1 MHSIANMTRNSWSYS
16 AITTVNSINSIV
28 KTGYIGSEL
37 MSLMERG
44 LFLYFIYIYLKS
56 QHPIHFTYPI
66 KLIYFFLRH
75 SPFCNYSIYIMFFF
89 FYYFNF
95 FFTQLEERIFNYFQ
109 SQIKIR
115 ENETPRFF
123 IP

>member
-1 MHSIANMTRNSWSYS
+1 MHSIANMTRNSSSYS
-16 AITTVNSINSIV
+16 AITTINSINSIV

-37 MSLMERG
+37 MPLMERG
-44 LFLYFIYIYLKS
+44 LFLYFYIFEKS
-56 QHPIHFTYPI
+56 TSYTFHLSHQTSFDIV
-66 KLIYFFLRH
+66 
-75 SPFCNYSIYIMFFF
+75 PFVIIPYTLCFFF